1 MLMQEYLLTYY
12 TKPVISTI
20 ISFQTVICLT
30 PHALENPVEVT
41 QEEYDKLVHMKERGW
56 SHCNSKEEFLAK
68 LLYLRGGLPQGK
80 INAIEFLEREKKL
93 VIHYWNRGS

>member
-1 MLMQEYLLTYY
+1 MYKRQLTYY

-30 PHALENPVEVT
+30 PHALENFVEVT

-56 SHCNSKEEFLAK
+56 SYCNSKEVFLAK
-68 LLYLRGGLPQGK
+68 LHYLRGGLTQGK
-80 INAIEFLEREKKL
+80 INEIEFLEREKKL
-93 VIHYWNRGS
+93 VINHWNRGS

>member
-41 QEEYDKLVHMKERGW
+41 QEEYEAGVIAIQKK
-56 SHCNSKEEFLAK
+56 NSWRNYIISEEA
-68 LLYLRGGLPQGK
+68 
-80 INAIEFLEREKKL
+80 
-93 VIHYWNRGS
+93 

>member
-12 TKPVISTI
+12 TKPVNSTI

-56 SHCNSKEEFLAK
+56 SHCNSKEEFLVK
-68 LLYLRGGLPQGK
+68 LHYLRGGLTQGK
-80 INAIEFLEREKKL
+80 INEIEFLEREKKL
-93 VIHYWNRGS
+93 VINYWTRGS

>member
-12 TKPVISTI
+12 TKTVISTI

-30 PHALENPVEVT
+30 PHALENPVEVS
-41 QEEYDKLVHMKERGW
+41 QEEYDKLVQMKEKGW

-68 LLYLRGGLPQGK
+68 LHYLRGGLTQGK
-80 INAIEFLEREKKL
+80 INKIEFLEREKKL
-93 VIHYWNRGS
+93 VFNYWNRGS

>member
-12 TKPVISTI
+12 IKPFISTI

-41 QEEYDKLVHMKERGW
+41 EEEYEKLVHMKERGW
-56 SHCNSKEEFLAK
+56 SYCNSKEEFLAK
-68 LLYLRGGLPQGK
+68 LHYLREGLSQGK
-80 INAIEFLEREKKL
+80 IYEIEFFEREKKL
-93 VIHYWNRGS
+93 VINYWNRGS

>member
-30 PHALENPVEVT
+30 PHALGNPVEVT
-41 QEEYDKLVHMKERGW
+41 QEEYQILVHLNEGGW
-56 SHCNSKEEFLAK
+56 SHCNSKEEFLSK
-68 LLYLRGGLPQGK
+68 LHYLRVGLTQGK
-80 INAIEFLEREKKL
+80 INEIEFLEREKKL
-93 VIHYWNRGS
+93 VINYWNRGS